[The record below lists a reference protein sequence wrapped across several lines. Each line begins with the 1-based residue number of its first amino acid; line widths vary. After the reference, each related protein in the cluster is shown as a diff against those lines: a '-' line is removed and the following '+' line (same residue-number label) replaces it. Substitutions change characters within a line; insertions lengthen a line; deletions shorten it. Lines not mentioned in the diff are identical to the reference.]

1 MKDIKILP
9 GLLKGDI
16 KIPPSKSLC
25 HRAIIAAALAHG
37 QSIISNVVLSEDIL
51 ATIGGVRALGAIV
64 TINQDQLII
73 EGCRLESSQNCIID
87 CNESGSTLRFLM
99 PISLLSNNA
108 VSFVGR
114 GNLSSRPLEPY
125 IEIFKEQDIFYS
137 DTSLPMTIKGCLNHG
152 IFKLKGSISSQFI
165 TGLMFALPLLEEDST
180 VLITEPLESKS
191 YIDLTIDVLNSF
203 GISIINNNY
212 KSFFIK
218 GKQEYKNTL
227 YTVEGDYS
235 QAAFWLAA
243 GALGG
248 DVSCTGLSQNSKQGD
263 RAILQLL
270 KTAGAC
276 IEISDSHIKAEPL
289 ALQAFEI
296 DISQCP
302 DIAPI
307 LAVIAALSEGTS
319 KITGAA
325 RLRIKECDRL
335 KAITTELNK
344 LGAQV
349 FEEKDSLTINGMRR
363 LRGGDVTSWGDHRIA
378 MALAIAAIKCEEPVM
393 IHNSN
398 AVDKSYPNFFDD
410 YKMLG
415 GILLERNM
423 G

>member
-1 MKDIKILP
+1 M
-9 GLLKGDI
+9 
-16 KIPPSKSLC
+16 
-25 HRAIIAAALAHG
+25 
-37 QSIISNVVLSEDIL
+37 
-51 ATIGGVRALGAIV
+51 
-64 TINQDQLII
+64 
-73 EGCRLESSQNCIID
+73 
-87 CNESGSTLRFLM
+87 
-99 PISLLSNNA
+99 
-108 VSFVGR
+108 
-114 GNLSSRPLEPY
+114 EPY
-125 IEIFKEQDIFYS
+125 INIFKEQDIFYS
-137 DTSLPMTIKGCLNHG
+137 DTSLPMTIKGCLKPG

-165 TGLMFALPLLEEDST
+165 SGLLFALPLLEEDST

-212 KSFFIK
+212 KSFVIK
-218 GKQEYKNTL
+218 GKQEYRNTL

-248 DVSCTGLSQNSKQGD
+248 DVFCTGLSQNSKQGD

-270 KTAGAC
+270 KNVGAC
-276 IEISDSHIKAEPL
+276 IEISDSHIKAGPL

-296 DISQCP
+296 DVSQCP

-307 LAVIAALSEGTS
+307 LAVIAALSEGIS
-319 KITGAA
+319 RITGAA

-349 FEEKDSLTINGMRR
+349 FEEKDSLTINGMKS

-378 MALAIAAIKCEEPVM
+378 MALAIAATKCEEPVV

-415 GILLERNM
+415 GILLEWNM